1 MSPADVPGVDTLA
14 RATAELLLAG
24 PAQSDSMRRQ
34 LAGVYGVQPN
44 GSTWPR
50 FVNNHAWALVRLQAG
65 GTIRK
70 VGPGRYERVAE
81 KPPPTCNT
89 ATLSISDD
97 PNAPLPRWAREMV
110 VRAVWKNGRRWNGAS
125 FTESDLRAIWV
136 RCRGC
141 CQLTGMAFLET
152 KVGTGRARRPYAPSL
167 DRIDP
172 ERPYTR
178 ENCRLVLQAVNF
190 ALNAWGDEV
199 FALVT
204 EAAVKHRAK
213 GG

>member
-1 MSPADVPGVDTLA
+1 VSSANVPDVNTLA

-24 PAQSDSMRRQ
+24 PAQSDSMRRR
-34 LAGVYGVQPN
+34 LAGAYGIAPD

-50 FVNNHAWALVRLQAG
+50 FVNNHAWALVRLQAS

-70 VGPGRYERVAE
+70 ISAGWYERLAA
-81 KPPPTCNT
+81 KPDLLRSTASPP
-89 ATLSISDD
+89 ISDD
-97 PNAPLPRWAREMV
+97 PQAPLPRWAREMV
-110 VRAVWKNGRRWNGAS
+110 VRAAWKNRRRWNEAP
-125 FTESDLRAIWV
+125 FTESDLRAVWQ
-136 RCRGC
+136 RCNGC
-141 CQLTGMAFLET
+141 CQPTGMAFLET

-199 FALVT
+199 FALIT

-213 GG
+213 GA